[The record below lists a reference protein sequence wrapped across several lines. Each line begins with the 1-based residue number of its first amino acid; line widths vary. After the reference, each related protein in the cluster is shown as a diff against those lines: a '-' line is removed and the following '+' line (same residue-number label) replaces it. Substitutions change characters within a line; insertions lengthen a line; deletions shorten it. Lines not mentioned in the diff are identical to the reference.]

1 MCYPW
6 RLRAHILWP
15 PFLGNFAHSNL
26 LFGIAKGVLQHRNY
40 TVYPQ
45 VQKQQM
51 TKLPQ
56 SMKKSAFQVIIIP
69 EKDGRLYSLDVDS

>member
-1 MCYPW
+1 M
-6 RLRAHILWP
+6 
-15 PFLGNFAHSNL
+15 
-26 LFGIAKGVLQHRNY
+26 
-40 TVYPQ
+40 YPQ